1 MVAFYDGPVI
11 ANPKQHPQICNDF
24 AQMQSREHN
33 WKRDSSAMLCWGQAQ
48 NHQVHSTAAGVDS
61 RAVALAC
68 FFDNL
73 MLMIVTYPWNAM
85 LLMEIGK
92 QHVSVD

>member
-1 MVAFYDGPVI
+1 MDLSLQTQNSTHRSATILHRCSLENTTGSVTHLLCCVGVR
-11 ANPKQHPQICNDF
+11 PKIIKC
-24 AQMQSREHN
+24 
-33 WKRDSSAMLCWGQAQ
+33 
-48 NHQVHSTAAGVDS
+48 TALQQGVDS